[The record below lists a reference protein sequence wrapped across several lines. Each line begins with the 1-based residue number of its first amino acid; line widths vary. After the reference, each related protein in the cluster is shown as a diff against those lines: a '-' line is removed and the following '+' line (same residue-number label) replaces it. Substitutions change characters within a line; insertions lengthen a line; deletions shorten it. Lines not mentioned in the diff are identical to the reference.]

1 LFNKL
6 FDGSFRL
13 EPQVATLPAEA
24 GEDIQS
30 YVQRLRDYKFPLQ
43 IIRDRDYATVGEIF
57 TRVNSAGTPLTG
69 AEIHLAKI
77 VPHWRGITR
86 EFRNYRRE
94 LTQKHYDLDLTFL
107 MRSITVIECNV
118 PKIKKLADKIAKD
131 HPSRAHLNQTWR
143 QARASIDRM
152 IRALQSGLDL
162 DKAKF
167 VTSKNALVPVIY
179 CLAKVARSRP
189 LERNA
194 LRFFLLSQLSEHYGA
209 SGESTLQRDFRAL
222 TDSTSTPRQ
231 GLENLVDSVKREAK
245 QYYRG
250 LKVRPDQVCG
260 LPSKNVLVL
269 LMYVLMRQR
278 RATDWGTG
286 KRPGLDEL
294 EPREIQL
301 HHIFPFDYM
310 NKNKPLLE
318 SYLQNGKSPAD
329 FRSDIN
335 DIANLTFL
343 SQGKNVDILDA
354 PPSQYLLNETTKEM
368 RKAHFIPENPQ
379 LWRTENFDEFLEQ
392 RRNLLAQAMTRLLKR
407 L

>member
-1 LFNKL
+1 
-6 FDGSFRL
+6 
-13 EPQVATLPAEA
+13 
-24 GEDIQS
+24 
-30 YVQRLRDYKFPLQ
+30 
-43 IIRDRDYATVGEIF
+43 
-57 TRVNSAGTPLTG
+57 
-69 AEIHLAKI
+69 
-77 VPHWRGITR
+77 
-86 EFRNYRRE
+86 
-94 LTQKHYDLDLTFL
+94 
-107 MRSITVIECNV
+107 
-118 PKIKKLADKIAKD
+118 
-131 HPSRAHLNQTWR
+131 
-143 QARASIDRM
+143 
-152 IRALQSGLDL
+152 
-162 DKAKF
+162 
-167 VTSKNALVPVIY
+167 
-179 CLAKVARSRP
+179 
-189 LERNA
+189 
-194 LRFFLLSQLSEHYGA
+194 
-209 SGESTLQRDFRAL
+209 
-222 TDSTSTPRQ
+222 
-231 GLENLVDSVKREAK
+231 
-245 QYYRG
+245 
-250 LKVRPDQVCG
+250 
-260 LPSKNVLVL
+260 
-269 LMYVLMRQR
+269 MRQR